1 MKDTLAAL
9 PKAERIEDST
19 DPFPPLSSWGFV
31 EDTGHGGIERKTKH
45 LACVAHHG
53 SNFIE
58 VKWQEGSS
66 STSTLRIHADN
77 VDVDFQR
84 VPLAEAREY
93 IAAKVKKA
101 TDSVQKTL
109 KNIQA
114 VAARIGAG
122 ERDALAENIVESTAL
137 TIGSTRPVKEFE
149 AALVKARDKTLPDL
163 YKKLREEHEA
173 LAQWMAYEALPYEA
187 QLNGLRETTERINQK
202 VFTVK
207 LYAGLE
213 EDLVCINPDAAP
225 APNDEPIHLWQA
237 RRYVDEEFMAR
248 WRAGGATANDVPK
261 FFAWLAEPANLK
273 SVLPFPRTVVAFRVR
288 REEFRVEPGHPLY
301 PLQFTNP
308 MYVHGWHKENEATM
322 LAMRNGDQLWYLSVP
337 FDFGEHLFPSL
348 NNAIFN
354 SGKQLFFKKK
364 HFDEFDYADES
375 GVKSRCSD
383 KGAEAVR
390 RYVQERRS
398 YHRFKRRLKDWQ
410 KLSAE
415 ARRDR
420 DVTTPWYGGF
430 HSDSINFE
438 TLVPPTWRAMKEDL
452 RDYNYRVNAHQAF
465 ANAYDSERE
474 DWVKLN
480 DKTVYFD
487 DMKEHLADEANA
499 HNNIVL
505 VLQGLLDRSQA
516 FHPHPPWQ
524 LFREEGFT
532 NGLVLHFDEDKALV
546 DGVPPDFERYVR
558 ENQKSIKVGSLVYGA
573 DLAWRR
579 RNAAREQRQAGY
591 HRSSWNRSDREFA
604 SGMYGDKGPGD
615 ISKVVAIRAG
625 KAIFEWSRD
634 RARWD
639 RYGNN
644 TVRDRIAIPLT
655 DLFNVEAYVPGDM
668 HRFMKDPR
676 TRRFYLAWG
685 DMLTSAE
692 EWHAKGKPDPKLR
705 GGNNAD
711 AEDEDVQAVD

>member
-1 MKDTLAAL
+1 MKKDTLAAL
-9 PKAERIEDST
+9 PKAERIEDTS
-19 DPFPPLSSWGFV
+19 DPFPPLSSWGFI
-31 EDTGHGGIERKTKH
+31 EDTEEGRDGIERKKH
-45 LACVAHHG
+45 LACVTHRG
-53 SNFIE
+53 SNFIS
-58 VKWQEGSS
+58 VKAGRTTW
-66 STSTLRIHADN
+66 RVHIDN
-77 VDVDFQR
+77 LEAEFQR
-84 VPLAEAREY
+84 ISLEEAREY
-93 IAAKVKKA
+93 IAAQVNSA
-101 TDSVQKTL
+101 TASVQKTL
-109 KNIQA
+109 KAIHELS
-114 VAARIGAG
+114 ARIGAG
-122 ERDALAENIVESTAL
+122 ERDSLTENIVESTAL

-149 AALVKARDKTLPDL
+149 ADLVKARDKTLPEL
-163 YKKLREEHEA
+163 FSKLRKSHEN
-173 LAQWMAYEALPYEA
+173 LAAWMAYEALPYEA
-187 QLNGLRETTERINQK
+187 KLSELQATTERINQK

-213 EDLVCINPDAAP
+213 EELVCINPDAAP
-225 APNDEPIHLWQA
+225 ASNDEPLHLWQA

-248 WRAGGATANDVPK
+248 WRAGGATASDVDA
-261 FFAWLAEPANLK
+261 FFKWLAEPANLK

-288 REEFRVEPGHPLY
+288 REAFRVEPGHPLY
-301 PLQFTNP
+301 PLQFSNP
-308 MYVHGWHKENEATM
+308 MYVHGWHEENKATM

-337 FDFGEHLFPSL
+337 FDFGDHLFPSL
-348 NNAIFN
+348 NNAIFS

-364 HFDEFDYADES
+364 SFGEFDYADES
-375 GVKSRCSD
+375 GVKSRCTD
-383 KGAEAVR
+383 EGAVAVR
-390 RYVQERRS
+390 NYIQERRQ
-398 YHRFKRRLKDWQ
+398 YNRFKKHLKTWQ
-410 KLSAE
+410 ALPAGERKDASTPYYSNFN
-415 ARRDR
+415 RD
-420 DVTTPWYGGF
+420 DV
-430 HSDSINFE
+430 DFE
-438 TLVPPTWRAMKEDL
+438 TLSPPKWREMTKE
-452 RDYNYRVNAHQAF
+452 RRGYPYRVNAHQAF
-465 ANAYDSERE
+465 ANAYDSERT
-474 DWVKLN
+474 DWLKLN

-487 DMKEHLADEANA
+487 DMKKHLADEANA

-591 HRSSWNRSDREFA
+591 RRSSWDRSDREFS

-615 ISKVVAIRAG
+615 ISKVVAVRAG

-634 RARWD
+634 KARWD

-655 DLFNVEAYVPGDM
+655 DLFNVEKYTPGDM

-692 EWHAKGKPDPKLR
+692 EWHAEGKPDPTLR

-711 AEDEDVQAVD
+711 AEDDVHTVD